1 MTLQTYSHR
10 VCALLL
16 LPLGFLIL
24 YQRDTFNHFSII
36 LKFCNVCYP
45 WLTLSLMSFLTS
57 RGLSI
62 LMALIR
68 LLLLLRH
75 LLLALAVCLLTLS
88 LLMFFLNYSFLLLCG
103 LQLLKLK
110 CSVFSSPYAYY
121 RPTQLVL
128 SLPILKLS
136 LISLMK
142 LSLIPN
148 LLRPTNET
156 VMAFG

>member
-16 LPLGFLIL
+16 LPLGLLVL
-24 YQRDTFNHFSII
+24 YQRDTFNHFSMI
-36 LKFCNVCYP
+36 LKFCNACYL
-45 WLTLSLMSFLTS
+45 WLTLSLMSFLTFC
-57 RGLSI
+57 GLSI
-62 LMALIR
+62 LMALTR

-88 LLMFFLNYSFLLLCG
+88 LLMFFLNYSFLLPCG

-110 CSVFSSPYAYY
+110 CSVSSLLYAYY

-142 LSLIPN
+142 LSLISN
-148 LLRPTNET
+148 LLRPTKDN
-156 VMAFG
+156 VLVFG